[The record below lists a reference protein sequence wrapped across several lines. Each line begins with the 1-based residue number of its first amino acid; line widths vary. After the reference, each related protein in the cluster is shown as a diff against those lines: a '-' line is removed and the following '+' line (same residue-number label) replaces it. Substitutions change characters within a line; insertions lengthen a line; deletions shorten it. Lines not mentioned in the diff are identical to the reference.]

1 MCFVLEVFMNFSR
14 FKEKLNSDSTKEI
27 DSQKVAAYIQLGLI
41 LILASHIFRKNVD
54 EVSKDYKKYL
64 KAKRKELKKFKKKFK

>member
-14 FKEKLNSDSTKEI
+14 FKEKLNSDSAKEI